1 MGWFYGCKL
10 HIVMNQFGKI
20 ACSTLSNWHVADIKM
35 VEKLVSDMEAKLY
48 GDRGYIS
55 EELKNKLKDQDIDL
69 ITYHRKSMQFSMS
82 ELWSVVLLIIRS
94 NKQMNIEQGDRF
106 SLF

>member
-10 HIVMNQFGKI
+10 HIVMNQLGEI
-20 ACSTLSNWHVADIKM
+20 ACSTLSNEHVADIKV
-35 VEKLVSDMEAKLY
+35 VEKLVSVMEAKLY

-55 EELKNKLKDQDIDL
+55 EELKNRLKDQSIDL
-69 ITYHRKSMQFSMS
+69 ITYHRKSMQFSVS

-94 NKQMNIEQGDRF
+94 NKQMN
-106 SLF
+106 LV

>member
-1 MGWFYGCKL
+1 MGWFYCCKL
-10 HIVMNQFGKI
+10 HIVMNQFGEI

-35 VEKLVSDMEAKLY
+35 GEELVSGMEAKLY

-69 ITYHRKSMQFSMS
+69 ITYHRKSMQFSVS

>member
-1 MGWFYGCKL
+1 
-10 HIVMNQFGKI
+10 
-20 ACSTLSNWHVADIKM
+20 M
-35 VEKLVSDMEAKLY
+35 VSVMEAKLY

-55 EELKNKLKDQDIDL
+55 EELKNRLKDQSIDL
-69 ITYHRKSMQFSMS
+69 ITYHRKSMQFSVS